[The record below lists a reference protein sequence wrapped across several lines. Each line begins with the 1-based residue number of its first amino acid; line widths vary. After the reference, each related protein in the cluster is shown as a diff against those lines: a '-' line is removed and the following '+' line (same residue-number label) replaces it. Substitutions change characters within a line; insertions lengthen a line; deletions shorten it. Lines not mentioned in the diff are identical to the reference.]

1 MTANELRIGNYLQ
14 GRSSFV
20 QVTRIYSEH
29 AVGISKGDPYYVS
42 GDRPCLTPIHLTE
55 EWLVK
60 FGVNKLH
67 KNIKVS
73 YWNDDFLNEQMT
85 LRINETL
92 IKIKYVHQL
101 QNLIFALTGEELT
114 LKQ

>member
-1 MTANELRIGNYLQ
+1 VYENHIKTEKENKIPMRIVQ
-14 GRSSFV
+14 GI
-20 QVTRIYSEH
+20 T
-29 AVGISKGDPYYVS
+29 
-42 GDRPCLTPIHLTE
+42 LTE

-73 YWNDDFLNEQMT
+73 YWNDDFLHEQMT

-92 IKIKYVHQL
+92 IKIKHVHQL
-101 QNLIFALTGEELT
+101 QNLYFALTGEELT